1 MSKIMLEEK
10 DYLDL
15 LERASMY
22 SALEAGGVDDWE
34 WYGFSIKDEI
44 HYYEK
49 EYFGL
54 EEGTIKNFDELVKLI
69 YEDNI
74 NLKRITKVD

>member
-22 SALEAGGVDDWE
+22 TALESGGVDNWD
-34 WYGFSIKDEI
+34 WYGFAIEEEI

-54 EEGTIKNFDELVKLI
+54 EKGSIKDFDELVKLI

-74 NLKRITKVD
+74 NLNRITKID

>member
-1 MSKIMLEEK
+1 MLEEK

-15 LERASMY
+15 LERANIY
-22 SALEAGGVDDWE
+22 SALEAGGVDNWDG
-34 WYGFSIKDEI
+34 YGFAIENEI

-54 EEGTIKNFDELVKLI
+54 EEGSIKNFDELVKLI

-74 NLKRITKVD
+74 NLKRITKID